1 MRPVF
6 ADDHHSH
13 TYSLIKQ
20 EMQQLYFL
28 CYDYSTTKTVVL
40 LLVLSVAKVFQIDC
54 LSNNQHL
61 RTRDDSILNK
71 SRNPVANLFNGH
83 NGYVTKVFKFSQYL

>member
-6 ADDHHSH
+6 EDDHHSH

-20 EMQQLYFL
+20 EVQQLYFL
-28 CYDYSTTKTVVL
+28 YEVQMFPTTTVL
-40 LLVLSVAKVFQIDC
+40 P
-54 LSNNQHL
+54 
-61 RTRDDSILNK
+61 K